1 LKDKKVRKELGQHT
15 EDEALENLQH
25 KYDLLCDSIEGDHFN
40 PGIFDASIP
49 TAAHV
54 NRAETEEEQV
64 EELLKAGKAFSASG
78 QWNMCESRIGNA
90 GVTIKAQK
98 RQLELNENA
107 RLKVA
112 NKKNEAQSK
121 VLEKALSALEK
132 FELDSQS
139 MTDKDWGDVI
149 RWVLPAANVDFR
161 LKDLKKK
168 DDILAKLAA
177 LPKCWTTY
185 IPCAQQQAVPAA
197 VETTP
202 I

>member
-1 LKDKKVRKELGQHT
+1 MRIRGLARKNGDVVPKAVLNLDFNDLATIVNGKPKDDGCDRPFEWIFTKKKILGLWAKVGLVPFTRNCLKDKKVRKELGQHT

-98 RQLELNENA
+98 RQLERNENA
-107 RLKVA
+107 DSRLLT
-112 NKKNEAQSK
+112 KK
-121 VLEKALSALEK
+121 
-132 FELDSQS
+132 
-139 MTDKDWGDVI
+139 
-149 RWVLPAANVDFR
+149 
-161 LKDLKKK
+161 
-168 DDILAKLAA
+168 
-177 LPKCWTTY
+177 
-185 IPCAQQQAVPAA
+185 
-197 VETTP
+197 
-202 I
+202 